1 MFLLFYFQAS
11 QPNNEFII
19 TFKKGAKKTDSMRF
33 SSDQRAAI
41 ITEAMR
47 WVIIRK
53 YLTYIDSFPDTDTSL
68 EKGRLC
74 PSSGSVTSCTGQIR
88 GGEMSSSWYLDF
100 SHDFLPSRSVVL
112 VAGPTG
118 LEQKDPSSNKLLAT
132 YFYKDIEGVSEVSD
146 YPGGFVITKSHFG
159 RMHMFASEGETK
171 FSAN

>member
-53 YLTYIDSFPDTDTSL
+53 YLTYIYSFPDTDTSL

-74 PSSGSVTSCTGQIR
+74 PSSALWAPPPQRRLPRRAPPLRRPARTSC
-88 GGEMSSSWYLDF
+88 
-100 SHDFLPSRSVVL
+100 
-112 VAGPTG
+112 
-118 LEQKDPSSNKLLAT
+118 N
-132 YFYKDIEGVSEVSD
+132 
-146 YPGGFVITKSHFG
+146 
-159 RMHMFASEGETK
+159 
-171 FSAN
+171 

>member
-1 MFLLFYFQAS
+1 MMFLLFYFQAS

-53 YLTYIDSFPDTDTSL
+53 YLTYIYSFPDTDTSL

-74 PSSGSVTSCTGQIR
+74 PSSGSVTSCIGQIR
-88 GGEMSSSWYLDF
+88 GGKMSSS
-100 SHDFLPSRSVVL
+100 
-112 VAGPTG
+112 
-118 LEQKDPSSNKLLAT
+118 
-132 YFYKDIEGVSEVSD
+132 
-146 YPGGFVITKSHFG
+146 
-159 RMHMFASEGETK
+159 
-171 FSAN
+171 